1 MGEVLGLLGPNG
13 AGKSTTVKIL
23 TGLLPLQR
31 GQVEV
36 AGFDI
41 ATSPLEV
48 KRRVGYVP
56 ESGALYDALTP
67 DEYFRFI
74 SLLYRLEP
82 DVVQPRV
89 EELLGMFE
97 LDAVRSARMVTFSKG
112 MRQKVLIASAL
123 LHAPDVIIFDEPL
136 NGLDANAML
145 VFKELLRGLAAQ
157 GRTILFCSHLLDIV
171 ERLCP
176 RIVIVDQGRA
186 IAEGTP
192 EAIAR
197 QTGRTTLEQAFAA
210 LTGARSAED
219 ATAGVLSALEW
230 RRVTTAL
237 ARLLGV
243 DPVQWKALVWVSFI
257 SDVRQMKGS
266 GLRLTRAAAGS
277 LGGALVSQL
286 VYGAFCAALITVL
299 PNVFATSTIYYSLL
313 LATLGLALLVD
324 FTSVVLSPDDHV
336 QLAPRPVDSRTFF
349 VARLTSVIGFSLM
362 LTAPFALLPAVA
374 YLFRDF
380 GGSLAGR
387 ARQRGR
393 GGAVR
398 GARAAAS

>member
-1 MGEVLGLLGPNG
+1 VIRVADLHHAYGEIPAVQGLSFEARAGEVLGLLGPNG

-31 GQVEV
+31 GTVEV

-56 ESGALYDALTP
+56 ESGALYDSLTP

-89 EELLGMFE
+89 EELLRMFE
-97 LDAVRSARMVTFSKG
+97 LDSVRSARMVTFSKG

-176 RIVIVDQGRA
+176 RIVIVDKGRA
-186 IAEGTP
+186 IAAGTP
-192 EAIAR
+192 EAIAH
-197 QTGRTTLEQAFAA
+197 QTSRSTLEQAFAA
-210 LTGARSAED
+210 LTGARNAED

-230 RRVTTAL
+230 R
-237 ARLLGV
+237 
-243 DPVQWKALVWVSFI
+243 S
-257 SDVRQMKGS
+257 
-266 GLRLTRAAAGS
+266 
-277 LGGALVSQL
+277 
-286 VYGAFCAALITVL
+286 
-299 PNVFATSTIYYSLL
+299 
-313 LATLGLALLVD
+313 
-324 FTSVVLSPDDHV
+324 
-336 QLAPRPVDSRTFF
+336 
-349 VARLTSVIGFSLM
+349 
-362 LTAPFALLPAVA
+362 
-374 YLFRDF
+374 
-380 GGSLAGR
+380 
-387 ARQRGR
+387 
-393 GGAVR
+393 
-398 GARAAAS
+398 

>member
-1 MGEVLGLLGPNG
+1 VIRVADLHHAYGEIPAVQGLSFEARAGEVLGLLGPNG

-31 GQVEV
+31 GTVEV

-56 ESGALYDALTP
+56 ESGALYDSLTP

-89 EELLGMFE
+89 EELLRMFE
-97 LDAVRSARMVTFSKG
+97 LDGVRSARMVTFSKG

-176 RIVIVDQGRA
+176 RIVIVDKGRA
-186 IAEGTP
+186 IAAGTP
-192 EAIAR
+192 EAIAQ
-197 QTGRTTLEQAFAA
+197 QTSRSTLEQAFAA
-210 LTGARSAED
+210 LTGARNVED

-230 RRVTTAL
+230 R
-237 ARLLGV
+237 
-243 DPVQWKALVWVSFI
+243 S
-257 SDVRQMKGS
+257 
-266 GLRLTRAAAGS
+266 
-277 LGGALVSQL
+277 
-286 VYGAFCAALITVL
+286 
-299 PNVFATSTIYYSLL
+299 
-313 LATLGLALLVD
+313 
-324 FTSVVLSPDDHV
+324 
-336 QLAPRPVDSRTFF
+336 
-349 VARLTSVIGFSLM
+349 
-362 LTAPFALLPAVA
+362 
-374 YLFRDF
+374 
-380 GGSLAGR
+380 
-387 ARQRGR
+387 
-393 GGAVR
+393 
-398 GARAAAS
+398 

>member
-1 MGEVLGLLGPNG
+1 VIRVADLHHAYGDTPAVQGLSFEAGVGEVLGLLGPNG

-31 GQVEV
+31 GTVEV
-36 AGFDI
+36 AGYDI
-41 ATSPLEV
+41 ATDPLDV
-48 KRRVGYVP
+48 KRRIGYVP

-82 DVVQPRV
+82 EVVQPRI
-89 EELLGMFE
+89 EQLLRMFE
-97 LDAVRSARMVTFSKG
+97 LEPVRGARMVTFSKG
-112 MRQKVLIASAL
+112 MKQKVLIASAL
-123 LHAPDVIIFDEPL
+123 LHSPDVIVFDEPL

-176 RIVIVDQGRA
+176 RIVIIDMGRA

-197 QTGRTTLEQAFAA
+197 QTGRASLEQAFAA

-230 RRVTTAL
+230 RA
-237 ARLLGV
+237 
-243 DPVQWKALVWVSFI
+243 
-257 SDVRQMKGS
+257 
-266 GLRLTRAAAGS
+266 
-277 LGGALVSQL
+277 
-286 VYGAFCAALITVL
+286 
-299 PNVFATSTIYYSLL
+299 
-313 LATLGLALLVD
+313 
-324 FTSVVLSPDDHV
+324 
-336 QLAPRPVDSRTFF
+336 
-349 VARLTSVIGFSLM
+349 
-362 LTAPFALLPAVA
+362 
-374 YLFRDF
+374 
-380 GGSLAGR
+380 
-387 ARQRGR
+387 
-393 GGAVR
+393 
-398 GARAAAS
+398 

>member
-1 MGEVLGLLGPNG
+1 MIRVADLYHAYGETPAVQGLSFQAGAGEVLGLLGPNG

-41 ATSPLEV
+41 ATHPIEV

-56 ESGALYDALTP
+56 ETGALYDALTP

-82 DVVQPRV
+82 AAVQPRI

-97 LDAVRSARMVTFSKG
+97 LEAVRNARMVTFSKG

-145 VFKELLRGLAAQ
+145 VFKQLLRGLAAQ

-176 RIVIVDQGRA
+176 RIVIIDKGRA

-192 EAIAR
+192 EVIAQ
-197 QTGRTTLEQAFAA
+197 QTGRATLEQAFAV
-210 LTGARSAED
+210 LTGARSVED
-219 ATAGVLSALEW
+219 ATAGVLSSMEW
-230 RRVTTAL
+230 R
-237 ARLLGV
+237 
-243 DPVQWKALVWVSFI
+243 P
-257 SDVRQMKGS
+257 
-266 GLRLTRAAAGS
+266 
-277 LGGALVSQL
+277 
-286 VYGAFCAALITVL
+286 
-299 PNVFATSTIYYSLL
+299 
-313 LATLGLALLVD
+313 
-324 FTSVVLSPDDHV
+324 
-336 QLAPRPVDSRTFF
+336 
-349 VARLTSVIGFSLM
+349 
-362 LTAPFALLPAVA
+362 
-374 YLFRDF
+374 
-380 GGSLAGR
+380 
-387 ARQRGR
+387 
-393 GGAVR
+393 
-398 GARAAAS
+398 

>member
-1 MGEVLGLLGPNG
+1 MIRVADLHHAYGETPALQGLSFEAGVGEVLGLLGPNG

-31 GQVEV
+31 GRVEV

-41 ATSPLEV
+41 VTSPIEV

-82 DVVQPRV
+82 DVVQPRI
-89 EELLGMFE
+89 EELLRMFE
-97 LDAVRSARMVTFSKG
+97 LDSVRSARMVTFSKG

-123 LHAPDVIIFDEPL
+123 LHSPDVMIFDEPL

-176 RIVIVDQGRA
+176 RIVIVDKGRA

-192 EAIAR
+192 DAIAR
-197 QTGRTTLEQAFAA
+197 QTGRSSLEQSFAT
-210 LTGARSAED
+210 LTGARRAED

-230 RRVTTAL
+230 R
-237 ARLLGV
+237 
-243 DPVQWKALVWVSFI
+243 
-257 SDVRQMKGS
+257 
-266 GLRLTRAAAGS
+266 
-277 LGGALVSQL
+277 
-286 VYGAFCAALITVL
+286 
-299 PNVFATSTIYYSLL
+299 
-313 LATLGLALLVD
+313 
-324 FTSVVLSPDDHV
+324 H
-336 QLAPRPVDSRTFF
+336 
-349 VARLTSVIGFSLM
+349 
-362 LTAPFALLPAVA
+362 
-374 YLFRDF
+374 
-380 GGSLAGR
+380 
-387 ARQRGR
+387 
-393 GGAVR
+393 
-398 GARAAAS
+398 

>member
-1 MGEVLGLLGPNG
+1 VIRVADLHHAYGASPALQGLSFEAGVGEVLGLLGPNG

-31 GQVEV
+31 GRVEV

-41 ATSPLEV
+41 VAGPIEV

-56 ESGALYDALTP
+56 ESGALYEALTP

-82 DVVQPRV
+82 DVVQPRI
-89 EELLGMFE
+89 EELLRMFE

-176 RIVIVDQGRA
+176 RIVIVDKGRA
-186 IAEGTP
+186 IAAGTP
-192 EAIAR
+192 DAIAR
-197 QTGRTTLEQAFAA
+197 QTGCGSLEQSFAA
-210 LTGARSAED
+210 LTGARRAED
-219 ATAGVLSALEW
+219 ATAGVLSALEG
-230 RRVTTAL
+230 RR
-237 ARLLGV
+237 
-243 DPVQWKALVWVSFI
+243 
-257 SDVRQMKGS
+257 
-266 GLRLTRAAAGS
+266 
-277 LGGALVSQL
+277 
-286 VYGAFCAALITVL
+286 
-299 PNVFATSTIYYSLL
+299 
-313 LATLGLALLVD
+313 
-324 FTSVVLSPDDHV
+324 
-336 QLAPRPVDSRTFF
+336 
-349 VARLTSVIGFSLM
+349 
-362 LTAPFALLPAVA
+362 
-374 YLFRDF
+374 
-380 GGSLAGR
+380 
-387 ARQRGR
+387 
-393 GGAVR
+393 
-398 GARAAAS
+398 

>member
-1 MGEVLGLLGPNG
+1 LLGPNG

-31 GQVEV
+31 GKVDV
-36 AGFDI
+36 AGYDI
-41 ATSPLEV
+41 AASPLDV

-82 DVVQPRV
+82 EVVDPRIDQ
-89 EELLGMFE
+89 LLAMFE

-123 LHAPDVIIFDEPL
+123 LHAPDVVIFDEPL

-176 RIVIVDQGRA
+176 RIVIIDKGRA

-197 QTGRTTLEQAFAA
+197 QTGCTTLEQGFAA
-210 LTGARSAED
+210 LTGARRAEE
-219 ATAGVLSALEW
+219 ATAGVLSALE
-230 RRVTTAL
+230 
-237 ARLLGV
+237 AR
-243 DPVQWKALVWVSFI
+243 P
-257 SDVRQMKGS
+257 
-266 GLRLTRAAAGS
+266 
-277 LGGALVSQL
+277 
-286 VYGAFCAALITVL
+286 
-299 PNVFATSTIYYSLL
+299 
-313 LATLGLALLVD
+313 
-324 FTSVVLSPDDHV
+324 
-336 QLAPRPVDSRTFF
+336 
-349 VARLTSVIGFSLM
+349 
-362 LTAPFALLPAVA
+362 
-374 YLFRDF
+374 
-380 GGSLAGR
+380 
-387 ARQRGR
+387 
-393 GGAVR
+393 
-398 GARAAAS
+398 